1 MKKRLYTW
9 LGIAF
14 LVWFVH
20 DAMLLMG
27 CVMIRGEMS
36 FDAFRSLL
44 WERLTLPGDAERY
57 LQIAKEGYL
66 KEGPDAI
73 NLVFYPLYP
82 LLMRVFSLFGL
93 LPMEG
98 TGMVISRLSLAGASI
113 ALYELVKTDN
123 DEKSAFFSVLMM
135 AVYPFSMFTV
145 GVYTESLFLF
155 LTIGCMLMIRKDK
168 MVFAGIMGFLA
179 ALTRVQGML
188 LIFPAVYRIVAGRL
202 GGEQRKLRWTDLGV
216 LMIPMGFAVYLMIN
230 ASLHGNAFQF
240 LLYEEGEPWYQT
252 SRWLGENI
260 ALQYRQVQEF
270 KGLEWV
276 IYIPQLVLYFTAL
289 AVLFLGIRNG
299 VRMEYL
305 LYGAV
310 YLGFTYLSG
319 WMISGGRY
327 MLCCFPC
334 FIVLSQWKREG
345 LCIGITV
352 LSAGLFVVY
361 SLMFLMGYAIM

>member
-1 MKKRLYTW
+1 MKKRLITW
-9 LGIAF
+9 LGIGF
-14 LVWFVH
+14 FVWLIH
-20 DAMLLMG
+20 DAMLICG
-27 CVMIRGEMS
+27 CLVLRGGCTPE
-36 FDAFRSLL
+36 AYRSLV

-57 LQIAKEGYL
+57 LQIARDGYV

-82 LLMRVFSLFGL
+82 LLMSIFSFGGW
-93 LPMEG
+93 PMEI
-98 TGMVISRLSLAGASI
+98 TGMVISRLSLAGASVC
-113 ALYELVKTDN
+113 LYELLRTDG
-123 DEKSAFFSVLMM
+123 DEKTAFFSVLLM
-135 AVYPFSMFTV
+135 AVYPFSMFTM
-145 GVYTESLFLF
+145 GVYTESLFLL
-155 LTIGCMLMIRKDK
+155 LTIGCMLLIRKDK
-168 MVFAGIMGFLA
+168 MVFAGIVGFLA

-188 LIFPAVYRIVAGRL
+188 LIFPAVYRVVAGRL
-202 GGEQRKLRWTDLGV
+202 GSEKRKLRWTDMCV
-216 LMIPMGFAVYLMIN
+216 LLIPAGFAVYLIIN

-252 SRWLGENI
+252 SRWVGENI

-270 KGLEWV
+270 AGLEWV
-276 IYIPQLVLYFTAL
+276 IYIPQIVLYFTAL
-289 AVLFLGIRNG
+289 TILFLGIRNG

-334 FIVLSQWKREG
+334 FIVLAQLKKDG
-345 LCIGITV
+345 LRLGLAL
-352 LSAGLFVVY
+352 LSAGVFVVY

>member
-1 MKKRLYTW
+1 MKKRFITW
-9 LGIAF
+9 LGIALF
-14 LVWFVH
+14 VWLVH
-20 DAMLLMG
+20 DVMLVFG
-27 CVMIRGEMS
+27 CLVTRGEIS
-36 FDAFRSLL
+36 FEAFRSLV
-44 WERLTLPGDAERY
+44 WERLTMPGDAERY
-57 LQIAKEGYL
+57 LQIAREGYVT
-66 KEGPDAI
+66 EGPDAI

-93 LPMEG
+93 LPMEV

-123 DEKSAFFSVLMM
+123 DEKSAFFSVILM

-145 GVYTESLFLF
+145 GVYTESLFLM

-168 MVFAGIMGFLA
+168 MGFAGVLGFLS

-188 LIFPAVYRIVAGRL
+188 LIFPAVYRIVAGKL
-202 GGEQRKLRWTDLGV
+202 GQEKRKLRRTDLCV
-216 LMIPMGFAVYLMIN
+216 MMIPAGFAVYLLIN

-240 LLYEEGEPWYQT
+240 LIYEEGEPWYQT

-260 ALQYRQVQEF
+260 ALQYGQAQEF
-270 KGLEWV
+270 KGLEWI
-276 IYIPQLVLYFTAL
+276 IYIPQLVLFFTAL
-289 AVLFLGIRNG
+289 SVLFLGIRNG

-334 FIVLSQWKREG
+334 FIVLAQVKKDSVRIG
-345 LCIGITV
+345 LTAISTV
-352 LSAGLFVVY
+352 VFVVY
-361 SLMFLMGYAIM
+361 SLLFLMGYAIM

>member
-9 LGIAF
+9 LGIALF
-14 LVWFVH
+14 VWLVH
-20 DAMLLMG
+20 DAMLLFG
-27 CVMIRGEMS
+27 CLVTRGEIS
-36 FDAFRSLL
+36 LDAFRSLV
-44 WERLTLPGDAERY
+44 WERLTVPGDAERY
-57 LQIAKEGYL
+57 LQIAKEGYVT
-66 KEGPDAI
+66 EGPDAI

-82 LLMRVFSLFGL
+82 MLMRVFSLFGL
-93 LPMEG
+93 LPMEV
-98 TGMVISRLSLAGASI
+98 TGMVISRLALAAASVC
-113 ALYELVKTDN
+113 LYELVKMDG
-123 DEKSAFFSVLMM
+123 DEKAAFFSVVLM
-135 AVYPFSMFTV
+135 AVYPFSMFTM
-145 GVYTESLFLF
+145 GIYTESLFLL

-168 MVFAGIMGFLA
+168 MIFAGVLGFLA

-188 LIFPAVYRIVAGRL
+188 LVFPAVYRIVAGRL
-202 GGEQRKLRWTDLGV
+202 GEEKRKLRWTDLCV
-216 LMIPMGFAVYLMIN
+216 FLIPAGFIVYLMIN

-240 LLYEEGEPWYQT
+240 LIYEEGEPWYQT
-252 SRWLGENI
+252 SRWIGENI
-260 ALQYRQVQEF
+260 ALQFRQVQEF

-334 FIVLSQWKREG
+334 FIVLGQLKKDSVRMG
-345 LCIGITV
+345 LTALSTGIFT
-352 LSAGLFVVY
+352 VY